1 MKMLQTV
8 CFLFLSI
15 IALSCKNGKQPENQR
30 DNAPLV
36 FEERIFNMESSTCKT
51 DSTRC
56 AYVEITYPVAIQGNP
71 ETMSAIN
78 DTIMKYIRQS
88 VGIFA
93 ESPEDVPASLEDAAA
108 GFIGEYEAFMASEP
122 EFATGWAVETNGKIL
137 YQSPEIASIEIATY
151 SYAGGAHPNTYVSL
165 LNFES
170 TTGKKLELTD
180 LVTDIEKLKPLA
192 ESKFREA
199 RELSPTAD
207 LSEEGYFWGEGF
219 ALPANVA
226 VTNEGLYFYY
236 NPYEAAAYA
245 LGPTDF
251 VISYEELKGIWKER

>member
-1 MKMLQTV
+1 MCKTLP
-8 CFLFLSI
+8 FLFLSI
-15 IALSCKNGKQPENQR
+15 VALSCKNGKPSENQR
-30 DNAPLV
+30 DNVPLV

-56 AYVEITYPVAIQGNP
+56 AYVEITYPVATQGNP
-71 ETMSAIN
+71 EAMSAIN

-122 EFATGWAVETNGKIL
+122 EFVTSWAIETNGKML
-137 YQSPEIASIEIATY
+137 YQSPKVVSIEIATY

-165 LNFES
+165 LNFDA
-170 TTGKKLELTD
+170 TTGAKFDLSD
-180 LVTDIEKLKPLA
+180 LVTDINKLTALA

-199 RELSPTAD
+199 RELSSTAD